1 MSLFW
6 LLRKRRLLI
15 YLAFI
20 VTLLVFLAVIRFHQ
34 GIEHRNTDDE
44 EAKVYLRSNGR
55 QTEYIDKKGMHVV
68 VGKYLMHTVG
78 FLPEKLPL
86 LNLCER
92 SELVY
97 ISQLF
102 LSFSQTRHL
111 VGE

>member
-1 MSLFW
+1 MSLYW

-20 VTLLVFLAVIRFHQ
+20 VTLLVFLAVSRFHQ

-68 VGKYLMHTVG
+68 VGKYLFDDDVHTV
-78 FLPEKLPL
+78 
-86 LNLCER
+86 
-92 SELVY
+92 
-97 ISQLF
+97 
-102 LSFSQTRHL
+102 SF
-111 VGE
+111 